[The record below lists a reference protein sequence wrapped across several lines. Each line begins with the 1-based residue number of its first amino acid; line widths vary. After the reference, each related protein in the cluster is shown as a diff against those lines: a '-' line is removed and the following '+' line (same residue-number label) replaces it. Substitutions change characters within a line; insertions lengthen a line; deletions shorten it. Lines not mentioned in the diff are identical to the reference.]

1 VLLWEDF
8 PQNHKVKEFFDM
20 AFHGKKYEEAA
31 KLIDSKKLY
40 ETEEA
45 IELLKKTAIAKFDET
60 IEVAIKLGV
69 DPKHADQQVRGAV
82 VLPHGT
88 GKTKTVLVFAKGD
101 KAKEAE
107 AAGAEFVGAE
117 ELVAKIQGGWT
128 DFDVAV
134 ATPDMMGTVGRLGKI
149 LGPKGLMPN
158 PKVGTVTLDVTR
170 AINEIKA
177 GKIEYRTDKAGNIH
191 APIGKVSFDNEKI
204 IANFHTLVETL
215 IKVKPAAAKG
225 QYMRSITFSTTMGPG
240 VKANPL
246 KAASNKKD

>member
-1 VLLWEDF
+1 M
-8 PQNHKVKEFFDM
+8 PK
-20 AFHGKKYEEAA
+20 HGKKYQEAI
-31 KLIDSKKLY
+31 KLIDENKVY
-40 ETEEA
+40 DPEEA
-45 IELLKKTAIAKFDET
+45 LDLVKKTASAKFDET
-60 IEVAIKLGV
+60 VEIAVKLGV

-88 GKTKTVLVFAKGD
+88 GKTKRVLVFAKGE

-107 AAGAEFVGAE
+107 AANADFVGAE
-117 ELVAKIQGGWT
+117 DMVEKIQGGWT

-134 ATPDMMGTVGRLGKI
+134 ATPDMMGLVGRLGKI

-191 APIGKVSFDNEKI
+191 APIGKVSFDAAKLLQ
-204 IANFHTLVETL
+204 NFSTLIDTL
-215 IKVKPAAAKG
+215 IKVKPSAAKG
-225 QYMRSITFSTTMGPG
+225 QYMRSITLSTTMGPG
-240 VKANPL
+240 VKVNPL
-246 KAASNKKD
+246 KAPGKKE

>member
-1 VLLWEDF
+1 M
-8 PQNHKVKEFFDM
+8 PK
-20 AFHGKKYEEAA
+20 HGKKYEEAF
-31 KLIDSKKLY
+31 KLIDPDKLY
-40 ETEEA
+40 DPEEA
-45 IELLKKTAIAKFDET
+45 IELAKKTASAKFDET
-60 IEVAIKLGV
+60 VEVAFKLGV

-88 GKTKTVLVFAKGD
+88 GKTKRVLVFAKGE

-107 AAGAEFVGAE
+107 QAGAEFVGAE
-117 ELVAKIQGGWT
+117 DMVEKIQGGWT

-191 APIGKVSFDNEKI
+191 APIGKVSFDSDKLL
-204 IANFHTLVETL
+204 ANFQTLVDTL

-225 QYMRSITFSTTMGPG
+225 QYMRNISFSTTMGPG
-240 VKANPL
+240 IKVNPFKAPG
-246 KAASNKKD
+246 KKGE